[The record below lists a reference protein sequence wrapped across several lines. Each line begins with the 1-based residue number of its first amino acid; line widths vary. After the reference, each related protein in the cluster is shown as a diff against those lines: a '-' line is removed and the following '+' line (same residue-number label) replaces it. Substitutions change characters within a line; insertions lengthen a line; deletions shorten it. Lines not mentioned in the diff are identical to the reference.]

1 MTRERDDQHPEHSQ
15 RAQQQ
20 YCPAP
25 VPSLASDLPVP
36 SAQAAARALGVESL
50 AHRLPHTA
58 SLSLAEP
65 LHLAQ
70 AILNFTSREPPETL
84 LPSCVP
90 RSNFS
95 PPPPSFPPSLITIHP
110 SSSVLR
116 CNHSSCNSSCS
127 LSCFVFLGLFVLD
140 LSLPETTKICSFDEQ
155 HPPPSLSQ
163 MIAFPR

>member
-95 PPPPSFPPSLITIHP
+95 PPPPPFLLP
-110 SSSVLR
+110 SSPSIPHHQFFVAITPLAIPLVLFLV
-116 CNHSSCNSSCS
+116 
-127 LSCFVFLGLFVLD
+127 LSFWVFSFLTCHCPKPQKFVHL
-140 LSLPETTKICSFDEQ
+140 TNNI
-155 HPPPSLSQ
+155 PPPLLVK
-163 MIAFPR
+163 